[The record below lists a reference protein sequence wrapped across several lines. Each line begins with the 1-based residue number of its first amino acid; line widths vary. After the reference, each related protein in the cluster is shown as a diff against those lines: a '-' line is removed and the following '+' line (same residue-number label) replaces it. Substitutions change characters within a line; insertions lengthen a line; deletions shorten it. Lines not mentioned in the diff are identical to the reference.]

1 MSAELGSAPS
11 SGVSRV
17 RVTIGARS
25 TPRGKSHSCERAT
38 ISSSAPSAQAISVAA
53 GSRLAMRTVSSSR
66 EGAAFWQVGRCV
78 PRPRPGC
85 SSRAQPPVEIQP
97 LVIGTAG
104 HIDHGKSTLVH
115 ALTGVDPDRLPE
127 EKERGLTIDLGFAPL
142 VLPSGRTVGMV
153 DVPGHERFL
162 KNMVAGATGIDFVL
176 LVIAADDG
184 VMPQT
189 REHLQI
195 MQLLG
200 LERGLVALTKIDAVE
215 PALVDLAELDVRELV
230 AGTFLE
236 HAPILRVSAHTGAGL
251 DELRAALQALADAA
265 TPRSAEGVFRMSVQ
279 RVFSARGHGTVV
291 TGIPVAGRVGIGAAL
306 EVLPGGAQGRVRS
319 LQAYKQSVDT
329 ARAGHSTAIN
339 LSDVRVDEVR
349 RGSVVAAPGYFR
361 ALAMLGVRLTA
372 LASLER
378 PLENR
383 TRIRFHTGTAD
394 PSGEIVLLD
403 VERLEPGATC
413 LAQVRLDEP
422 VVCAPGDRFL
432 LRLLSPERTLGG
444 GVIVEESRWRLKRFK
459 EFVIDELAHQEQS
472 LGSPAQLLE
481 AMLLRRGAVLS
492 SAQDL
497 SLDLKLPVADVA
509 ALLAK
514 LGGKSARAIGKS
526 GKWMHAQ
533 SLTRGLARVTS
544 ALEQYFAANPLRSAV
559 ETSVLRASTGY
570 DEALFH
576 ALLEE
581 AAARQ
586 QLVLEAGGKVRA
598 AGRSLALD
606 AKSRALFDALRER
619 LAAARFQPP
628 TQPELAAAFNV
639 KEAEIKRMLTLLAD
653 EGHARHVGEG
663 LYFATAALEEARA
676 AIAANCEKHG
686 HLEIPALRDALDT
699 TRKWLIPLLEHFD
712 AQGLTIRQGANRVL
726 RKR

>member
-1 MSAELGSAPS
+1 
-11 SGVSRV
+11 
-17 RVTIGARS
+17 
-25 TPRGKSHSCERAT
+25 
-38 ISSSAPSAQAISVAA
+38 
-53 GSRLAMRTVSSSR
+53 
-66 EGAAFWQVGRCV
+66 
-78 PRPRPGC
+78 
-85 SSRAQPPVEIQP
+85 VEIQP

-104 HIDHGKSTLVH
+104 HIDHGKSTLVR
-115 ALTGVDPDRLPE
+115 ALTGIDPDRLPE

-162 KNMVAGATGIDFVL
+162 RNMVAGATGIDFVL

-230 AGTFLE
+230 APTFLAD
-236 HAPILRVSAHTGAGL
+236 APIVRVSAHTGAGL
-251 DELRAALQALADAA
+251 DELCAQLQKLSDAT

-291 TGIPVAGRVGIGAAL
+291 TGIPVSGRVGIGAAL

-349 RGSVVAAPGYFR
+349 RGSIVAEPGYFR
-361 ALAMLGVRLTA
+361 PLSMLGVRLTA
-372 LASLER
+372 LAGLER

-394 PSGEIVLLD
+394 PAGEIVLLD

-459 EFVIDELAHQEQS
+459 EFVIGELAHQEQS

-481 AMLLRRGAVLS
+481 AVLLRRGAVLS
-492 SAQDL
+492 TAQDL
-497 SLDLKLPVADVA
+497 SLDLKLPQSEIA
-509 ALLAK
+509 ALLAQ
-514 LGGKSARAIGKS
+514 LGGKSARTVGRS
-526 GKWMHAQ
+526 GKWIHAQ
-533 SLTRGLARVTS
+533 PLTRALARVTG
-544 ALEQYFAANPLRSAV
+544 ALEKYFAANPLRSAV
-559 ETSVLRASTGY
+559 ETSVLHASLGY

-586 QLVLEAGGKVRA
+586 QLVLEPGGKVRA
-598 AGRSLALD
+598 AGRSLSLD
-606 AKSRALFDALRER
+606 PKSRALFDALKAR
-619 LAAARFQPP
+619 LESARFQPP
-628 TQPELAAAFNV
+628 SQAELAQALAA
-639 KEAEIKRMLTLLAD
+639 KEPDVQRMLKLLAD
-653 EGHARHVGEG
+653 EGHARHVGGG
-663 LYFATAALEEARA
+663 LYFASAALDDARG
-676 AIAANCEKHG
+676 AITSNCERHG

-699 TRKWLIPLLEHFD
+699 TRKWLLPLLEHFD

>member
-1 MSAELGSAPS
+1 LD
-11 SGVSRV
+11 
-17 RVTIGARS
+17 
-25 TPRGKSHSCERAT
+25 
-38 ISSSAPSAQAISVAA
+38 
-53 GSRLAMRTVSSSR
+53 
-66 EGAAFWQVGRCV
+66 
-78 PRPRPGC
+78 
-85 SSRAQPPVEIQP
+85 IQP
-97 LVIGTAG
+97 VVIGTAG
-104 HIDHGKSTLVH
+104 HIDHGKSTLVR
-115 ALTGVDPDRLPE
+115 ALTGIDPDRLPE

-200 LERGLVALTKIDAVE
+200 LERGLVALTKVDAVDA
-215 PALVDLAELDVRELV
+215 ALVDLAELDVRELT

-236 HAPILRVSAHTGAGL
+236 QAPLVRVSAHTGFGL
-251 DELRAALQALADAA
+251 DELRARLQALADAT
-265 TPRSAEGVFRMSVQ
+265 TPRSDEGVFRMPVQ
-279 RVFSARGHGTVV
+279 RVFSSRGHGTIV
-291 TGIPVAGRVGIGAAL
+291 TGIPVSGRIAIGSAL

-319 LQAYKQSVDT
+319 LQAYREVVPH

-339 LSDVRVDEVR
+339 VSDVRPEDVR
-349 RGSVVAAPGYFR
+349 RGSVIAAPGYFR
-361 ALAMLGVRLTA
+361 PLAMLGVRFTS
-372 LASLER
+372 LASLAR

-394 PSGEIVLLD
+394 PAGEVVLLD

-413 LAQVRLDEP
+413 LAQIRLDEP

-472 LGSPAQLLE
+472 LGSSEALLE
-481 AMLLRRGAVLS
+481 AVLLRRGNALS
-492 SAQDL
+492 TPEEL
-497 SLDLKLPVADVA
+497 SLDVKLPVAEVA
-509 ALLAK
+509 VLLAQ
-514 LGGKSARAIGKS
+514 LRTAGQARQIGKS

-533 SLTRGLARVTS
+533 ALQRGLAKLLE
-544 ALEQYFAANPLRSAV
+544 ALDAYFKANPLRTAAEALS
-559 ETSVLRASTGY
+559 LQGSTGF

-576 ALLEE
+576 ALLDE

-586 QLVLEAGGKVRA
+586 KLLVEPGGKVRL
-598 AGRSLALD
+598 AGRSLSLD
-606 AKSRALFDALRER
+606 PKSRALFEAVQQR
-619 LAAARFQPP
+619 LSSARFQPP
-628 TQPELAAAFNV
+628 SQAELATELAA
-639 KEAEIKRMLTLLAD
+639 KEPEIKRMLTLLAD
-653 EGHARHVGEG
+653 EGRAKHVGEG
-663 LYFATAALEEARA
+663 LYFSTDALEEARV
-676 AIAANCEKHG
+676 AITENCTQHG
-686 HLEIPALRDALDT
+686 HLEIPVLRDRLNT
-699 TRKWLIPLLEHFD
+699 TRKWLIPLLEHYD
-712 AQGLTIRQGANRVL
+712 AQGVTIRQGANRVL